1 MEIFVKL
8 RELKQQTDKEK
19 AVNEQKL
26 HFLQL
31 EVDELKTRLEEKN
44 PINQVFLQA
53 IELTS
58 DYSKKNDEKLKNDT
72 IENWRK
78 ECKKLESELES
89 LKNKEIEKNNK
100 IFELNKE
107 IKYLKGELEKK
118 EQLQDL
124 EIIQSNNNSTLSSTS
139 FFDRIRESG
148 KLSVSINKKL

>member
-1 MEIFVKL
+1 MKQQSDKDKAVSDQKL
-8 RELKQQTDKEK
+8 RFLELELAELKS
-19 AVNEQKL
+19 
-26 HFLQL
+26 
-31 EVDELKTRLEEKN
+31 RLEEKN

-58 DYSKKNDEKLKNDT
+58 DYAKKTDEKLKNDT

-78 ECKKLESELES
+78 ECQKLEHDLEC
-89 LKNKEIEKNNK
+89 LKSKEIEKNNK

-107 IKYLKGELEKK
+107 IKFLKGELEKK

-124 EIIQSNNNSTLSSTS
+124 EIIGSNNNSTLSSTS

-148 KLSVSINKKL
+148 KLSVSINKKLYFFLF

>member
-1 MEIFVKL
+1 MKQQSDKDKAVSDQKL
-8 RELKQQTDKEK
+8 RFLELELEELKS
-19 AVNEQKL
+19 
-26 HFLQL
+26 
-31 EVDELKTRLEEKN
+31 RLEEKN

-58 DYSKKNDEKLKNDT
+58 DYAKKTDERLKNDT

-78 ECKKLESELES
+78 ECQKLEHDLEF

-107 IKYLKGELEKK
+107 IKFLKGELDKR

-124 EIIQSNNNSTLSSTS
+124 EIIGSNNNSTLSSTS